1 MTSQSPEVK
10 ALASFTFAPA
20 TFSKRFARDL
30 ASMSPD
36 VELTVRQ
43 ERCLFRLLY
52 IFRRQVP
59 ADIAAEAIRR
69 KVDHKWVPDPS
80 LGEVVGLGSSPRFR
94 CETCRNLLHSARERN
109 APCPGP
115 PEPKTQPKKESHGRR
130 AHSPLLESPIVAPT
144 FPLLEESA

>member
-1 MTSQSPEVK
+1 MTSQSPEVR
-10 ALASFTFAPA
+10 ALASCSFAPA

-36 VELTVRQ
+36 HPLTEKQ
-43 ERCLFRLLY
+43 ERCMWRMLY

-69 KVDHKWVPDPS
+69 KVNHQ
-80 LGEVVGLGSSPRFR
+80 
-94 CETCRNLLHSARERN
+94 LLSAFTMQCAVCQRVMLSKRERN

-115 PEPKTQPKKESHGRR
+115 PEPKTPRKRR
-130 AHSPLLESPIVAPT
+130 TAEQGAVPAVVVGHDAPNL
-144 FPLLEESA
+144 FEEMA